1 MRIRKQTWAILL
13 VLVAVVALVWVSG
26 GMREGFTMPSVPS
39 DSDLRSNTP
48 AAQDFRNKLQTI
60 AKSLGYPDA
69 GHAEDLLGLFRTQ
82 YQNLPQNTTR
92 DQFIST
98 LSGGQTPTFSQVDN
112 SDKPGVDTAY
122 NYLFG
127 NPGSSPTLPASSST
141 PSPASSSS
149 TQPMTVGVPSPCRN
163 SYKSIPGGSM
173 EFKCFD

>member
-1 MRIRKQTWAILL
+1 MKLKRREWILI
-13 VLVAVVALVWVSG
+13 LVAVGILLLVWLSG
-26 GMREGFTMPSVPS
+26 GIQEGFTMPSVPS
-39 DSDLRSNTP
+39 DSDMRSNTP

-60 AKSLGYPDA
+60 AKSLGYPDP

-92 DQFIST
+92 DQFISAV
-98 LSGGQTPTFSQVDN
+98 SGGQTPTFSQVDN

-127 NPGSSPTLPASSST
+127 NSSSSSSAKLT

-149 TQPMTVGVPSPCRN
+149 TQPKTVGIPSPCHP

-173 EFKCFD
+173 EFKCFS